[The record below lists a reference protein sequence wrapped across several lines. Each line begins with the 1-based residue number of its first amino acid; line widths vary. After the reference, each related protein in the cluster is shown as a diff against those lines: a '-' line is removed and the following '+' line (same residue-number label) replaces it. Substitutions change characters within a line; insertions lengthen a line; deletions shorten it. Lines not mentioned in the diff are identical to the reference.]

1 MTRILVVGASGML
14 GHQMTYGLSR
24 DFEVSGTVRGEA
36 SSYSGL
42 PHFARAKLVGG
53 VDVERLETIERAI
66 QDAKPDVVINAIGV
80 IKQVAQGNSAIPAIK
95 INALF
100 PHQLAGLSGKAGAR
114 FITFGTDCVF
124 SGRGGPYTETDC
136 PDATDFYGRSKLLG
150 EVAAANCLTL
160 RTSIVG
166 RELRGGHSLVEW
178 ILSQNGKTVKGFRRA
193 LYSGMTTDAAA
204 NLVSEIIRK
213 FPDLSGIWQV
223 AGPQISKFDLLGIV
237 RDEMGL
243 DIQIEA
249 DDEFCCDRRLDGS
262 RFSAETG
269 LKLPSWREMIASMA
283 SQSHLYDY
291 GSANSDMKDNHAY

>member
-42 PHFARAKLVGG
+42 PHFADAKLVGG
-53 VDVERLETIERAI
+53 VDVERLETVERAI
-66 QDAKPDVVINAIGV
+66 QEAKPDVVINAIGV
-80 IKQVAQGNSAIPAIK
+80 IKQVAQGKSAIPAIK

-100 PHQLAGLSGKAGAR
+100 PHQLAELSGKAGAR

-124 SGRGGPYTETDC
+124 SGRQGPYSETDC

-150 EVAAANCLTL
+150 EVSDANCLTL

-178 ILSQNGKTVKGFRRA
+178 ILAQNGKTVKGFRRA
-193 LYSGMTTDAAA
+193 LYTGMTTDAATH
-204 NLVSEIIRK
+204 LVAKLISE
-213 FPDLSGIWQV
+213 FPKLSGIWQV

-237 RDEMGL
+237 ADEMGL
-243 DIQIEA
+243 DISIEP
-249 DDEFCCDRRLDGS
+249 DDEFHCDRRLDGS

-269 LKLPSWREMIASMA
+269 LKLPSWREMIATMA
-283 SQSHLYDY
+283 AQSHLYDQ
-291 GSANSDMKDNHAY
+291 GSAKSDMKGNHAY